1 MRDFTK
7 SMLSYS
13 WAQSMFSLQQMLN
26 LLTPQGRDP
35 TAKVTEAFNNVT
47 AAVVEQ
53 LGDTMK
59 ETFRIGDRMQQE
71 MVDMM
76 LGNFGLGALD
86 PTRWMKMASS
96 MIQQSAEAGK
106 KVAGGTTA
114 TGAPAAGGPAADAGA
129 GSSPSAS
136 QPQGWGPMPQ

>member
-7 SMLSYS
+7 SMMSYS

-86 PTRWMKMASS
+86 PTRWMKMGSS
-96 MIQQSAEAGK
+96 VIQQSAEAAK
-106 KVAGGTTA
+106 KVAGGTA
-114 TGAPAAGGPAADAGA
+114 TGAPTAGGPAADG
-129 GSSPSAS
+129 GTGPSSSAS
-136 QPQGWGPMPQ
+136 QPEGWGPMPQ

>member
-7 SMLSYS
+7 SMMSYS
-13 WAQSMFSLQQMLN
+13 WATSMFSLQQMLN

-96 MIQQSAEAGK
+96 MIQQSAEAAK
-106 KVAGGTTA
+106 KVTGGTTA
-114 TGAPAAGGPAADAGA
+114 NGAPAADGGA
-129 GSSPSAS
+129 GSAPSAS